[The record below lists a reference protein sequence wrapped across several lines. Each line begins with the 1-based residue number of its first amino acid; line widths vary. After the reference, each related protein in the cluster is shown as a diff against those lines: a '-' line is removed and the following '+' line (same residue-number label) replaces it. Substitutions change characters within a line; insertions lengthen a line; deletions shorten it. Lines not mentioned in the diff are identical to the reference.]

1 MSELKINN
9 ITDRAGSSG
18 PIIAGVSTVTS
29 TSHMVMP
36 SGPTEMRGGRGRG
49 VFGTGYNNA
58 PNSSLNSMQFVT
70 IATTGNTEDF
80 GDLAD
85 SSIAKASFGSATRGF
100 FAGGDSV
107 PGQQDN
113 KAIEFTTFSSS
124 GGGND
129 FGDMTAEKAYFSGM
143 SNDIRGFIVGGFAT
157 PTYNKNNVIEFV
169 TMASTGDGTEF
180 GDLSITS
187 ANNAPVANKT
197 RGLIA
202 LGQAGPS
209 PQESRQIQFITLSTL
224 GDAQDFGE
232 ATTLNKSGAAAVA
245 SSTRACFMAG
255 EGTTTSTDHISN
267 VIDFVTIST
276 LGNAQDFGDT
286 TVAVNSLASASNST
300 RGLHAGGRTG
310 SPVSEALKNDIGFI
324 TIASTGNATDF
335 GDLVTPTRYI
345 SGCSDSHGGIGD

>member
-1 MSELKINN
+1 MSELRINN

-18 PIIAGVSTVTS
+18 PNIVGVSTVTS

-85 SSIAKASFGSATRGF
+85 SSIAKGSFGSATRGF

-107 PGQQDN
+107 PGQADN
-113 KAIEFTTFSSS
+113 KAIEFTIISSS

-129 FGDMTAEKAYFSGM
+129 FGDMSSTKAYLNGM
-143 SNDIRGFIVGGFAT
+143 SNDVRGFMVGGAT
-157 PTYNKNNVIEFV
+157 TPEYVNQNTIEFV
-169 TMASTGDGTEF
+169 TMASTGDASDF
-180 GDLSITS
+180 GDLSVITRSGSS
-187 ANNAPVANKT
+187 AASNT
-197 RGLIA
+197 RGILQIGQTNPLPGNRLI
-202 LGQAGPS
+202 
-209 PQESRQIQFITLSTL
+209 EFITLSTL
-224 GDAQDFGE
+224 GNSQNFGE
-232 ATTLNKSGAAAVA
+232 VTTLAKSGSAAVA
-245 SSTRACFMAG
+245 SSTRACFMG
-255 EGTTTSTDHISN
+255 GVGTTGNAGHVSN

-276 LGNAQDFGDT
+276 LGNAQDFGDM
-286 TVAVNSLASASNST
+286 TVAVDALAGASNST

-310 SPVSEALKNDIGFI
+310 TPAAEALQNVIGFI
-324 TIASTGNATDF
+324 TIASTGNASDF
-335 GDLVTPTRYI
+335 GDLVTPTRYLA
-345 SGCSDSHGGIGD
+345 GCSDSHGGIGD

>member
-1 MSELKINN
+1 MSEFRVEAISNKDGSYGPQVCG
-9 ITDRAGSSG
+9 ITTFTGSG
-18 PIIAGVSTVTS
+18 
-29 TSHMVMP
+29 MQLP
-36 SGPTEMRGGRGRG
+36 SGPTEFRGGRGRG

-80 GDLAD
+80 GDLKD
-85 SSIAKASFGSATRGF
+85 SSIGKASFGSATRGF

-107 PGQQDN
+107 PGQADN
-113 KAIEFTTFSSS
+113 KAIEFTIFSSS

-129 FGDMTAEKAYFSGM
+129 FGDMTNTKAYLSGM
-143 SNDIRGFIVGGFAT
+143 SNDIRGFIVGGAT
-157 PTYNKNNVIEFV
+157 TPEYVKQNVIEFV
-169 TMASTGDGTEF
+169 TMASTGNGNTF
-180 GDLSITS
+180 GDLSMTS
-187 ANNAPVANKT
+187 ASNAPVANNT
-197 RGLIA
+197 RGVIA

-276 LGNAQDFGDT
+276 LGNGTDFGDM

-310 SPVSEALKNDIGFI
+310 SPVSEALQNVIGFI
-324 TIASTGNATDF
+324 TIASTGNASDF
-335 GDLVTPTRYI
+335 GDLVTPTRTL
-345 SGCSDSHGGIGD
+345 SGCSDSHGGLGE

>member
-1 MSELKINN
+1 MSELRINN

-70 IATTGNTEDF
+70 IATTGDTTDF

-100 FAGGDSV
+100 WAGGDSV

-113 KAIEFTTFSSS
+113 SAIEFTIISSS

-129 FGDMTAEKAYFSGM
+129 FGDMTSTKAYLNGM
-143 SNDIRGFIVGGFAT
+143 SNDIRGFFVGGAT
-157 PTYNKNNVIEFV
+157 TPEYVNQNVIEFV
-169 TMASTGDGTEF
+169 TMASTGDASDF
-180 GDLSITS
+180 GDLSTITRSGSS
-187 ANNAPVANKT
+187 AASNT
-197 RGLIA
+197 RGILQIGQTNPLPGNRLI
-202 LGQAGPS
+202 
-209 PQESRQIQFITLSTL
+209 EFITLSTL
-224 GDAQDFGE
+224 GNSQDFGE
-232 ATTLNKSGAAAVA
+232 VTTLAKSGSAAVA
-245 SSTRACFMAG
+245 SSTRACFMG
-255 EGTTTSTDHISN
+255 GVGTTGDATHVSN

-276 LGNAQDFGDT
+276 LGNAQDFGDM
-286 TVAVNSLASASNST
+286 TVAVDALAGASNST

-310 SPVSEALKNDIGFI
+310 TPAAEALQNVIGFI
-324 TIASTGNATDF
+324 TIASAGNATDF
-335 GDLVTPTRYI
+335 GDLVTPTRFL
-345 SGCSDSHGGIGD
+345 SGCSDAHGGIGD

>member
-1 MSELKINN
+1 MSDFKINS
-9 ITDRAGSSG
+9 IATKQGQHG
-18 PIIAGVSTVTS
+18 PVIAGVSTVNS
-29 TSHMVMP
+29 TGCMKIP
-36 SGPTEMRGGRGRG
+36 SGPTEHRGGRGRG

-85 SSIAKASFGSATRGF
+85 SSISKGSFGSATRGF

-107 PGQQDN
+107 PGQADN
-113 KAIEFTTFSSS
+113 KAIEFTIFSSS

-129 FGDMTAEKAYFSGM
+129 FGDMTNTKAYLSGM
-143 SNDIRGFIVGGFAT
+143 SNDIRGFIVGGAT
-157 PTYNKNNVIEFV
+157 TPEYVKQNVIEFV
-169 TMASTGDGTEF
+169 TMASTGNGNDF
-180 GDLSITS
+180 GDLALLSMAS
-187 ANNAPVANKT
+187 ASAANNT
-197 RGLIA
+197 RGVIA

-209 PQESRQIQFITLSTL
+209 PQQSRRIQFITLSTL

-232 ATTLNKSGAAAVA
+232 VTTLNKAGAAAVA
-245 SSTRACFMAG
+245 SSTRVCFMAG
-255 EGTTTSTDHISN
+255 EGTTGNAAHISN

-310 SPVSEALKNDIGFI
+310 SPVSEALQNVIGFI
-324 TIASTGNATDF
+324 TIASTGNAADF
-335 GDLVTPTRYI
+335 GDLVTPTRHI
-345 SGCSDSHGGIGD
+345 AGCSDSHGGIGE

>member
-1 MSELKINN
+1 MSELRINN
-9 ITDRAGSSG
+9 ITDTAGSSG

-85 SSIAKASFGSATRGF
+85 SSIAKGSFGSATRGF

-113 KAIEFTTFSSS
+113 KAIEFTIFSSS

-129 FGDMTAEKAYFSGM
+129 FGDMTSTKAYLNGM
-143 SNDIRGFIVGGFAT
+143 SNDIRGFFVGGAT
-157 PTYNKNNVIEFV
+157 TPEYVNKNTIEFV
-169 TMASTGDGTEF
+169 TMASTGDASDF
-180 GDLSITS
+180 GDLSTTTRNFSS
-187 ANNAPVANKT
+187 AASNT
-197 RGLIA
+197 RGIIQ
-202 LGQAGPS
+202 LGQTGNDNTK
-209 PQESRQIQFITLSTL
+209 RLIQFITLSTL

-232 ATTLNKSGAAAVA
+232 VTTLAKNGPAAVA
-245 SSTRACFMAG
+245 SSTRACFMG
-255 EGTTTSTDHISN
+255 GVGTTSNGAHVSN

-276 LGNAQDFGDT
+276 LGNAQDFGDM
-286 TVAVNSLASASNST
+286 TVAVDALAGASNST

-310 SPVSEALKNDIGFI
+310 SPAAEALQNVIGFI
-324 TIASTGNATDF
+324 TIASTGNASDF
-335 GDLVTPTRYI
+335 GDLVTPTRYLA
-345 SGCSDSHGGIGD
+345 GCSDSHGGIGD

>member
-1 MSELKINN
+1 MSDFKINS
-9 ITDRAGSSG
+9 IATKQGQHG
-18 PIIAGVSTVTS
+18 PVIAGVSTINS
-29 TSHMVMP
+29 TGCMKIP
-36 SGPTEMRGGRGRG
+36 SGPTEFRGGRGRG

-85 SSIAKASFGSATRGF
+85 SSIAKGSFGSATRGF

-107 PGQQDN
+107 PGQADN
-113 KAIEFTTFSSS
+113 KAIEFTIFSSS

-129 FGDMTAEKAYFSGM
+129 FGDMTNTKAYLSGM
-143 SNDIRGFIVGGFAT
+143 SNDIRGFFVGGAT
-157 PTYNKNNVIEFV
+157 TPEYVKQNVIEFV
-169 TMASTGDGTEF
+169 TMASTGNGNDF
-180 GDLSITS
+180 GDLGLASMNNGS
-187 ANNAPVANKT
+187 AANNT
-197 RGLIA
+197 RGLVA
-202 LGQAGPS
+202 LGQAGGS
-209 PQESRQIQFITLSTL
+209 PQQSRQIQFITLSTL

-232 ATTLNKSGAAAVA
+232 VTTLNKSGAAAVA

-255 EGTTTSTDHISN
+255 SGTTGAADHISN

-286 TVAVNSLASASNST
+286 TVAVNGLASASNST

-324 TIASTGNATDF
+324 TIASAGNATDF
-335 GDLVTPTRYI
+335 GDLVTPTRYLA
-345 SGCSDSHGGIGD
+345 GCSDAHGGLGE

>member
-1 MSELKINN
+1 MSQFKINS
-9 ITDRAGSSG
+9 ITDKSGRSG
-18 PIIAGVSTVTS
+18 PVIAGVSTNNS
-29 TSHMVMP
+29 TGCMIIPV
-36 SGPTEMRGGRGRG
+36 GPTEHRGGRGRG

-58 PNSSLNSMQFVT
+58 PNSSLNSMQYVT
-70 IATTGNTEDF
+70 IATTGNTTDF
-80 GDLAD
+80 GDLKD

-113 KAIEFTTFSSS
+113 KAIEFTIISSL
-124 GGGND
+124 GGGFD

-143 SNDIRGFIVGGFAT
+143 SNDIRGFFVGGAAT
-157 PTYNKNNVIEFV
+157 PTYVKTTKIEFV
-169 TMASTGDGTEF
+169 TMASTGNGTLF
-180 GDLSITS
+180 GDLALASMVP
-187 ANNAPVANKT
+187 APVANNT
-197 RGLIA
+197 RGVIA

-209 PQESRQIQFITLSTL
+209 PQQSRRIQFITLSTG

-232 ATTLNKSGAAAVA
+232 VTTLNKSGAAAVA
-245 SSTRACFMAG
+245 SSTRACFMG
-255 EGTTTSTDHISN
+255 GVGTTSADDHISN
-267 VIDFVTIST
+267 VIDFFTIST
-276 LGNAQDFGDT
+276 LGNGTDFGDM

-335 GDLVTPTRYI
+335 GDLVTPTRYLA
-345 SGCSDSHGGIGD
+345 GCSDSHGGIGD